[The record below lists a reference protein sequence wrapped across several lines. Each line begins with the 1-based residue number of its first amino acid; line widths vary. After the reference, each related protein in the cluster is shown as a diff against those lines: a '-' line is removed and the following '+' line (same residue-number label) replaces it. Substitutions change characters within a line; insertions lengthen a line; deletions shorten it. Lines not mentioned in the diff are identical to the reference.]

1 MVLSNKFKINKNK
14 TVILNYKN
22 LKKIMIKGI
31 AYKQKIFNN

>member
-1 MVLSNKFKINKNK
+1 MVLSKKFKIKKIK

-22 LKKIMIKGI
+22 LKKILIKGI